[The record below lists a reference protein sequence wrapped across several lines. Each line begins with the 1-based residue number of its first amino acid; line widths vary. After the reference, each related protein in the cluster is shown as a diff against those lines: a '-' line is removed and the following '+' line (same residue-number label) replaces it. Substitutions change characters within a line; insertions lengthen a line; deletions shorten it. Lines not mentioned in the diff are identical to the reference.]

1 MTYRLVPPRSRAR
14 KVLSVCMSDDGTG
27 EISEAYPVSEPSGT
41 ELTNVG
47 LGVLVGVWSA
57 VMTSAYIIAMD

>member
-1 MTYRLVPPRSRAR
+1 
-14 KVLSVCMSDDGTG
+14 MSDDGTG